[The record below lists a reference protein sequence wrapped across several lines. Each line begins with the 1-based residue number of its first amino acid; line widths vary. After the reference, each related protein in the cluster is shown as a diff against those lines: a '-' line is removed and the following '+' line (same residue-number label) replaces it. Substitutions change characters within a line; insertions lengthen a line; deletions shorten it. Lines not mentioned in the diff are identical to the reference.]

1 MRRMRARLT
10 FRSTPLN
17 STLSGNGSVRKRA
30 KRTARRRQ
38 PRRLPKRPSK
48 AALTDGAA
56 KRGLTSFGRKRSLQ
70 VQHRSKRRTGRVDVP
85 PRGDRFRG
93 PYQIRALRALWRAAE
108 VELAHRAPARGV
120 HKGTDSADR
129 RSSGTDLG
137 LVDWTLDQVQ
147 DLQRAQVAMISQSGE
162 VSRRLPDVVG
172 AIAEIFSS
180 PAVAVVTPASPTSSQ
195 ADTASASVST
205 QSGSVERSPIT
216 STNLQSAITEAVK
229 KSVPGCEAFVGVI
242 VQQTT
247 PKSRFDSNWALRG
260 VKFGRADRDRANE
273 AVRTIVKRMQREFH
287 ISDE

>member
-1 MRRMRARLT
+1 VRRMRARST

-17 STLSGNGSVRKRA
+17 STLSGNGSVRKR
-30 KRTARRRQ
+30 TAPRRQ

-70 VQHRSKRRTGRVDVP
+70 IQHRSKRRMGRVDVP

-93 PYQIRALRALWRAAE
+93 PYQIRTLRALWRAAE
-108 VELAHRAPARGV
+108 VELAHRAPARGF
-120 HKGTDSADR
+120 HKRTASADR

-137 LVDWTLDQVQ
+137 LVDWTLGQVQ
-147 DLQRAQVAMISQSGE
+147 DLQRAQAAVISQGGE
-162 VSRRLPDVVG
+162 VSHRLQDVVE
-172 AIAEIFSS
+172 AIAEIFSPPS
-180 PAVAVVTPASPTSSQ
+180 AVMPPAAPVSSQ

-205 QSGSVERSPIT
+205 QSGSVDRSPIT

-242 VQQTT
+242 VQRTT
-247 PKSRFDSNWALRG
+247 PKSQFDSNWALRG
-260 VKFGRADRDRANE
+260 VRFGRADRDRANE